1 MIGFHQKTARLKNG
15 VVFCSLSSFD
25 RENSYSEPVANYSR
39 GPWYAAAALI
49 TDYFMA
55 CPTRRAARLLSAD
68 PARGK
73 NSTFLY
79 HFLGAKHAPRLRP
92 LFGCFVVPFFHM
104 KKAII
109 CHDRL
114 GTVIRFRRKAHPN
127 NQTACLGC
135 VFAENPADLGVS
147 GGGGSCHSCEIPFVF
162 NSVRSTNRFNCVP
175 FSRGKSRLNALP
187 RQPRDKHARKT
198 EWKTRRRRF
207 WRTRLSASWR

>member
-68 PARGK
+68 PTRGK

-92 LFGCFVVPFFHM
+92 SFWLFRCAFFPHE
-104 KKAII
+104 KSDHLSRQARDGHTLQKESSSKQSNG
-109 CHDRL
+109 L
-114 GTVIRFRRKAHPN
+114 SWVRFRR
-127 NQTACLGC
+127 
-135 VFAENPADLGVS
+135 ES
-147 GGGGSCHSCEIPFVF
+147 GGSRCLWWRRLLPLLRDPLRFQFGPQHKPFQL
-162 NSVRSTNRFNCVP
+162 CAI
-175 FSRGKSRLNALP
+175 FSRKIAT
-187 RQPRDKHARKT
+187 KCFAKT
-198 EWKTRRRRF
+198 
-207 WRTRLSASWR
+207 ASGQTCTEN